1 VALQHLVF
9 RPDEPEALL
18 RYRSY
23 VRDDPTFRIGQ
34 TRVAEMGGRIVGHL
48 RVWDRKLAV
57 RGTVLTA
64 GGIGSLLTHPEYRG
78 RGIASGLLENTE
90 QYFEEASYDI
100 GLLFS
105 IIGTPYY
112 ACRGWSPIP
121 ISTFEISL
129 ADAAESG
136 TFSPREL
143 EPDKDMQAVRRLHDA
158 VSGRYTGTEVRDQA
172 YWLTGPARYRS
183 VFPRYGV
190 ERGGELCG
198 YVNWDIV
205 NGKVWVAECCA
216 GSEDAYADLAA
227 LVVREGIANGPDPV
241 IGSLPQNHPLI
252 KELEALAG
260 ASADWSSHNEMM
272 VKIARWDRFS
282 QKLGLDGRGIDLTK
296 DQDVVNSFWRA
307 LFGCG
312 EDGANWDRRLG
323 TCPPAFYWWTD
334 IF

>member
-1 VALQHLVF
+1 MDHRCCASCRWRLVGADLVNDDITYRAASEDELEACVALQHLVF

-23 VRDDPTFRIGQ
+23 VRDDPAFRIGQ

-90 QYFEEASYDI
+90 QYFEEAGYDI

-105 IIGTPYY
+105 IISTPYY

-143 EPDKDMQAVRRLHDA
+143 EPDKDMQAVRRRTTLFRA
-158 VSGRYTGTEVRDQA
+158 
-172 YWLTGPARYRS
+172 
-183 VFPRYGV
+183 
-190 ERGGELCG
+190 
-198 YVNWDIV
+198 DI
-205 NGKVWVAECCA
+205 
-216 GSEDAYADLAA
+216 
-227 LVVREGIANGPDPV
+227 
-241 IGSLPQNHPLI
+241 Q
-252 KELEALAG
+252 
-260 ASADWSSHNEMM
+260 
-272 VKIARWDRFS
+272 
-282 QKLGLDGRGIDLTK
+282 GLK
-296 DQDVVNSFWRA
+296 
-307 LFGCG
+307 
-312 EDGANWDRRLG
+312 
-323 TCPPAFYWWTD
+323 
-334 IF
+334 